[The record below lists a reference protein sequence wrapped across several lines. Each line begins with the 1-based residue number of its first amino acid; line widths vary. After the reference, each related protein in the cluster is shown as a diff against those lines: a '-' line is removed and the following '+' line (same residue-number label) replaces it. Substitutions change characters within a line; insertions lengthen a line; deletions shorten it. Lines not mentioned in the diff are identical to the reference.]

1 MDRVKVTETV
11 YDVLHDAG
19 LSTDHACFDDLMFG
33 ALFCIEKGL
42 PAEKLTAEIAAI
54 DADERGETDIAMDL
68 VDYAK
73 ACHLKEPLADV
84 IRRAVA
90 QGKGLTGD

>member
-1 MDRVKVTETV
+1 MDRVEVTETV
-11 YDVLHDAG
+11 YDVLHVAG
-19 LSTDHACFDDLMFG
+19 LSADHACFDDLMLG
-33 ALFCIEKGL
+33 VLFCIEKGL
-42 PAEKLTAEIAAI
+42 SAEKLTAEVAAI

-73 ACHLKEPLADV
+73 ACHLKEPLAVV

-90 QGKGLTGD
+90 QGKGLTVV